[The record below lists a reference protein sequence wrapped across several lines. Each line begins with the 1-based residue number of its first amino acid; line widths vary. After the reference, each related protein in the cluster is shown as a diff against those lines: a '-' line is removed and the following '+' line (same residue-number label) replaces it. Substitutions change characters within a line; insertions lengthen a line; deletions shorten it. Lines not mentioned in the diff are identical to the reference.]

1 MEVFI
6 VFIVVVVVVVVA
18 NGVQDVRLHFDPHAT
33 SPVAQVQSN
42 FNSFTFDASGWRS
55 FDLSVRKLF

>member
-6 VFIVVVVVVVVA
+6 VFIVVVVVVA
-18 NGVQDVRLHFDPHAT
+18 NGAQDVRLHFDPHAT
-33 SPVAQVQSN
+33 RPVAQGQSN